1 MKTINLMTKFFAKPV
16 VKVFLLGLI
25 ASALFASS
33 SEAKDHKD
41 NKAFDAVFYVLQ
53 KNHHNDH
60 QRIHLY
66 SKTGEYSSVSFNGV
80 AEIPKK
86 VKLVYGAAITGR
98 DGVQLKFDDVI
109 CSYEADSNR
118 RLFNHEY
125 EFNDCSNGDRAGD
138 EIKVKKSI
146 GLQLNLARY
155 SFSRVKASIEVVERF
170 QSGLKIPHIDADA
183 GQILRFDGELW
194 RPADYI
200 PDGVNEGDILAWDG
214 QSWTPS
220 SVAGSTG
227 PQGPQGLPGEAGP
240 QGPQGPVGDIGPQGP
255 QGIEGIAGV
264 MGPQGPQG
272 PVGIAGPMGP
282 QGAQGLV
289 GPQGPQGP
297 QGDAGLQGPKGAQ
310 GPQGDAGLP
319 GVAGAAGPQGV
330 QGPQGLKGDKGDKGD
345 TGAQGPQGVA
355 GAAGIQGAQ
364 GPVGATGAQGPQGIQ
379 GLKGDQGDKGDK
391 GDSGVTEIQVGV
403 GIVAGS
409 GANGAI
415 TAVDAISVNVGTGSG
430 QIPQLDS
437 NGRLPA
443 SVLPDMPA
451 TSAGVKVAFIKDVK
465 ANGVHGGGCTAG
477 VWMTRD
483 LNSYSGDSSIAS
495 IGGNQFTLQPGK
507 YSIEAMAP
515 TYLDNVH
522 KAILY
527 NVSSGATQISGTT
540 GRSHTTAGGV
550 NNSFVEGVVNVAAPT
565 VFEIRHR
572 CTVTKDLIG
581 FGLAADFGED
591 EVYTQV
597 KIMKLD

>member
-1 MKTINLMTKFFAKPV
+1 MTRFFAKPV

-25 ASALFASS
+25 ATALFAST
-33 SEAKDHKD
+33 SEAKDK
-41 NKAFDAVFYVLQ
+41 KAFDAVFYVLQ
-53 KNHHNDH
+53 KNHNEGH
-60 QRIHLY
+60 QQIHLY
-66 SKTGEYSSVSFNGV
+66 SKPGEYSSVAFNGV

-86 VKLVYGAAITGR
+86 VKLVYGAALSGR
-98 DGVQLKFDDVI
+98 DGVQLKFDDVV

-125 EFNDCSNGDRAGD
+125 DFSECSNGANEGD
-138 EIKVKKSI
+138 EIKVKKAI

-155 SFSRVKASIEVVERF
+155 SFSRAKASVEVVERF
-170 QSGLKIPHIDADA
+170 QTGLKIPHIDANA

-214 QSWTPS
+214 QSWSPS
-220 SVAGSTG
+220 SVVGAT
-227 PQGPQGLPGEAGP
+227 GPQGLPGEAGP
-240 QGPQGPVGDIGPQGP
+240 QGPQGPQGPVGEIGPQGP

-282 QGAQGLV
+282 QGPQGLV

-297 QGDAGLQGPKGAQ
+297 QGEAGLQGPKGAQ
-310 GPQGDAGLP
+310 GPQGDPGLD
-319 GVAGAAGPQGV
+319 GVAGAAGPQGP

-355 GAAGIQGAQ
+355 GADGIQGPQ
-364 GPVGATGAQGPQGIQ
+364 GPTGATGAQGPQGIQ
-379 GLKGDQGDKGDK
+379 GLKGDK

-415 TAVDAISVNVGTGSG
+415 TAADALSVNVGTGSG

-437 NGRLPA
+437 NGKLPA
-443 SVLPDMPA
+443 SVLPAAPA
-451 TSAGVKVAFIKDVK
+451 ASAGVKVAYIKDVK

-477 VWMTRD
+477 VWITRD
-483 LNSYSGDSSIAS
+483 LNNFSGDGSIATLAA
-495 IGGNQFTLQPGK
+495 NKFTLQPGK
-507 YSIEAMAP
+507 YSVEAMAP

-522 KAILY
+522 KAILF
-527 NVSSGATQISGTT
+527 NVTTGATEIAGTT

-550 NNSFVEGVVNVAAPT
+550 NNSFIEGVVTVAAPT
-565 VFEIRHR
+565 EFEIRHR
-572 CTVTKDLIG
+572 CTVTKDIIG
-581 FGLAADFGED
+581 FGLAADFGEE